1 MLQTESSTANTLSP
15 MNPNFSAY
23 LDVVRFLAAM
33 IVFLG
38 HAAGKNWTGGF
49 LWQLGAYGQ
58 TAVIIFFVLS
68 GFVIRH
74 VVSVKEKSWQV
85 YTASRVSRLWSVVI
99 PALLVTF
106 VIDTIGVKVAPEL
119 YVGKPWFA
127 GDHLWLRYSASL
139 LLVHQ
144 VWGADLY
151 PGINIPFWSLSF
163 EFFYYILFG
172 ILLYLASYPRYFAF
186 AIVALL
192 AGPLIVAMF
201 PIWWLGV
208 LIYDHKE
215 RLVVPKYWALFMAAG
230 GLLLLAASPRLAT
243 HPLLGAT
250 LLGRPALICDYVN
263 AFAIT
268 AHLIGIYSL
277 CPPTAILTQA
287 TRRHIA
293 TVAAT
298 TFPLYLMHRPIMQFF
313 SYIGPAEA
321 ASWQRR
327 VLVIF
332 GTLLCIAALTPL
344 TDWLRRRIT
353 VWLRDRV
360 FARHDAVIVA
370 ESQILTPL
378 PESHTNSPP

>member
-1 MLQTESSTANTLSP
+1 MAHDATPQP

-23 LDVVRFLAAM
+23 LDVVRFLAAI

-58 TAVIIFFVLS
+58 TAVIVFFVLS

-74 VVSVKEKSWQV
+74 VVCVKEKSWQDF
-85 YTASRVSRLWSVVI
+85 TTSRVARLWSVVV

-172 ILLYLASYPRYFAF
+172 VLLYLASYARYVAF
-186 AIVALL
+186 ALVALL

-208 LIYDHKE
+208 LIYDYKE
-215 RLVVPKYWALFMAAG
+215 RLVVPKYLALVMSVG
-230 GLLLLAASPRLAT
+230 GLLLLAASPRLAA
-243 HPLLGAT
+243 HPLLGIT
-250 LLGRPALICDYVN
+250 LLGRPALICDYIN

-268 AHLIGIYSL
+268 ANLIGIYSL
-277 CPPTAILTQA
+277 CP
-287 TRRHIA
+287 
-293 TVAAT
+293 VAAMLSHT
-298 TFPLYLMHRPIMQFF
+298 ARARVAAVATMTFPLYLMHRPIMQFF
-313 SYIGPAEA
+313 SYTGPADA

-332 GTLLCIAALTPL
+332 GTLLCVALLTPL
-344 TDWLRRRIT
+344 TEWLRHRIM
-353 VWLRDRV
+353 VLLRDRV
-360 FARHDAVIVA
+360 FRRHDVTSAVENPVVV
-370 ESQILTPL
+370 SLSGSHTRPL
-378 PESHTNSPP
+378 P